1 MLGAFA
7 LLAASAIAVPMF
19 GRAEPRYP
27 VLLVHGGLGHPGNFA
42 AMQKRL
48 AADGYQSFT
57 VNLGIPATDV
67 KAGAM
72 KIDARIKEIRHE
84 TRSVKVHLVGHSM
97 GGLSARYYL
106 KVLDGLPNVATYTA
120 FGTPQHGYL
129 PGCVTV
135 PDQCPGNQV
144 LQELNRGDDTPGSI
158 HYTSIASTDEPAES
172 DGTVTRLDGGACL
185 PLVTG
190 GPHFAEPGNQVI
202 YRAVRDGLTSTCPPD
217 RLTTLSDLPD

>member
-7 LLAASAIAVPMF
+7 LLAACAIAVPMF
-19 GRAEPRYP
+19 GRDEPQYP
-27 VLLVHGGLGHPGNFA
+27 VLLVHGGLGHPGNFE

-97 GGLSARYYL
+97 GGLSARYYI
-106 KVLDGLPNVATYTA
+106 KVLDGLPSVATYTA
-120 FGTPQHGYL
+120 FGTPWSTAGHIS
-129 PGCVTV
+129 P
-135 PDQCPGNQV
+135 
-144 LQELNRGDDTPGSI
+144 NR
-158 HYTSIASTDEPAES
+158 A
-172 DGTVTRLDGGACL
+172 TR
-185 PLVTG
+185 
-190 GPHFAEPGNQVI
+190 
-202 YRAVRDGLTSTCPPD
+202 
-217 RLTTLSDLPD
+217 